1 MEWLN
6 TFLTALA
13 GFALRLAIPIIVTAL
28 AAYFLH
34 KLDAHWQAEYEQ
46 QNPPPKVS
54 KPECWKI
61 KGCKREQLETCPA
74 LSSPQP
80 CWQVFRQQD
89 GRLKEECLSCE
100 VFLGSPTPLKA

>member
-6 TFLTALA
+6 TVLTVLAL
-13 GFALRLAIPIIVTAL
+13 FTLRLAIPIIVTAL
-28 AAYFLH
+28 AAHFLR
-34 KLDAHWQAEYEQ
+34 KLDAHWQVEYEGQ
-46 QNPPPKVS
+46 HQPPKGS

-61 KGCKREQLETCPA
+61 KGCKPEQRETCPA
-74 LSSPQP
+74 SLSSQP

-100 VFLGSPTPLKA
+100 VFLKSPTPPKA